1 MATTGNP
8 MKVKMFRFLSVN
20 SGMSMG
26 ITEEI
31 INQWLST
38 STFEL
43 VGIKQSSNETY
54 TFITIFYKPL

>member
-8 MKVKMFRFLSVN
+8 MKVKMFRFLTI
-20 SGMSMG
+20 GMSMD